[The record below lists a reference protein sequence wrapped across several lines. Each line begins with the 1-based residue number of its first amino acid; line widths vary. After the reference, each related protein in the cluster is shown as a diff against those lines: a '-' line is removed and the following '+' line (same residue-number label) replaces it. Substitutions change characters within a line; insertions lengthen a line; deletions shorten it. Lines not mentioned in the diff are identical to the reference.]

1 MQGGEVS
8 VHDKDSRSQVLS
20 QLAAT
25 EASFDFSI
33 ENNFIHINYSNLS
46 EVTISFFGTFLSFSF
61 SVLSCSYYLF
71 LFPYPF
77 PFPFLFS
84 RSFFPFPFLVFS

>member
-1 MQGGEVS
+1 VS

-46 EVTISFFGTFLSFSF
+46 EVTISFFGKSLSFSF
-61 SVLSCSYYLF
+61 SVLSLFSRSYYLSLSVLFSLFSF
-71 LFPYPF
+71 LF
-77 PFPFLFS
+77 PFPFLLFS
-84 RSFFPFPFLVFS
+84 FV